1 MSTRDRNAPN
11 ADDIQFAAQ
20 RLTTWL
26 QDASVRVASVAKN
39 ESRTVSD
46 RLQSAATTLSD
57 CAALVQLV
65 ADGRLIVKPDD
76 VNVFVME
83 RHAVEQVSPPLHTYL
98 IVWSESDPGNPW
110 AGQFDGQYW
119 WSMSDIGLQHV
130 THWAHFPGVK
140 S

>member
-83 RHAVEQVSPPLHTYL
+83 RHAVEQVSPPPYSYL
-98 IVWSESDPGNPW
+98 IVWSYPEPENPW
-110 AGQFDGQYW
+110 VGLFDGIGW
-119 WSMSDIGLQHV
+119 WSINDTALQHV